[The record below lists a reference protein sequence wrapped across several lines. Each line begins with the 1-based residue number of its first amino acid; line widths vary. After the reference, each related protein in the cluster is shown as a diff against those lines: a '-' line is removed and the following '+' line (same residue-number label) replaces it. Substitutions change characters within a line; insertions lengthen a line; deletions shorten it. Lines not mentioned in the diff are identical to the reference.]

1 MRKVITLNII
11 NNINLYITF
20 IYKFKHI
27 TCKYNYKLIK

>member
-1 MRKVITLNII
+1 MREVITLNII

-20 IYKFKHI
+20 IYKFYI